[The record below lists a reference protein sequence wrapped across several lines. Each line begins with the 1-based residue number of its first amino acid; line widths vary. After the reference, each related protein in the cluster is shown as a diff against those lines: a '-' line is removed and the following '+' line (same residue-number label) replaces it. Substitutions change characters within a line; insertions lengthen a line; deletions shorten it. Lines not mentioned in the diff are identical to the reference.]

1 MLFLKI
7 ILNLSK
13 MNQILVPVL
22 VSIFSLSFSSCSL
35 NSKASSSDLDKPKLV
50 VSIVVDQM
58 RFDNLDKYNGSYSD
72 NGFKRLIREG
82 FNLKNNHFNYVPTV
96 TGPGHASISTGSTPK
111 THGIAGNNWFDKK
124 TRKDVYCTTDL
135 DYENLGGNAYS
146 AKMSPNNLL
155 VETLGD
161 LNRIEND
168 MNSKTISIAIKDRG
182 SILMGGKKANAAY
195 WFYGKDKGEWV
206 SSKYYMQELPDWVNS
221 FNNSGFIST
230 YIREWNTLY
239 DINSYNESRSDDN
252 KFEKSFKGD
261 PSVTFPYDLNKL
273 KDLNDGYDMLKETP
287 FGNSLTTD
295 FAIEAI
301 SNEKLG
307 KDQYTDVLT
316 ISYSSTDYI
325 GHNFGV
331 DAKETQD
338 AYLRLDLEIE
348 RLLNFLDSHV
358 GKNEY
363 TLFLTADHGAA
374 KIPAY
379 LNSIGVK
386 SQNIEEGTVKNIL
399 NDVLFKSFGSNQLIS
414 KIMNSQIYLN
424 DYTINSLNL
433 NLDIIEKTIINTLSQ
448 LDFIDKAYTS
458 NEIINGNF
466 DSGYELLIQN
476 GYNIPRSGDII
487 FKLKENVISYG
498 NKGTTHGSG
507 YSYDTHVPLIFF
519 GKKIVQG
526 ESNVKTK
533 ITDIAPTIAKLLG
546 LKKLSDST
554 GEVLDFVIKD

>member
-1 MLFLKI
+1 MNKI
-7 ILNLSK
+7 LIS
-13 MNQILVPVL
+13 LVF
-22 VSIFSLSFSSCSL
+22 SIFSSCNL
-35 NSKASSSDLDKPKLV
+35 TPKASGLDLDKPKLV

-58 RFDNLDKYNGSYSD
+58 RFDNLDKYKESYSN
-72 NGFKRLIREG
+72 NGFNRLIREG

-96 TGPGHASISTGSTPK
+96 TGPGHSSISTGSTPK
-111 THGIAGNNWFDKK
+111 THGIVGNNWFNKK
-124 TRKDVYCTTDL
+124 TQKDVYCTTDL
-135 DYENLGGNAYS
+135 NYENLGGNAYS

-155 VETLGD
+155 VNTLGD

-182 SILMGGKKANAAY
+182 SILMGGRKANAAY

-206 SSKYYMQELPDWVNS
+206 SSKYYMEELPEWVDN
-221 FNNSGFIST
+221 FNNSDIVST

-239 DINSYNESRSDDN
+239 DINSYKESRSDDN
-252 KFEKSFKGD
+252 NFEKSFKGD

-273 KDLNDGYDMLKETP
+273 KHLNDGYDMLKETP
-287 FGNSLTTD
+287 FGNNLTTD
-295 FAIEAI
+295 FAIKAI

-307 KDQYTDVLT
+307 KDQFTDVLT

-348 RLLNFLDSHV
+348 RLLYFLDSYV
-358 GKNEY
+358 GENEY
-363 TLFLTADHGAA
+363 TLFLTADHGAS

-379 LNSIGVK
+379 LNSIGIK
-386 SQNIEEGTVKNIL
+386 SQNIEQGTVKNIL
-399 NDVLFKSFGSNQLIS
+399 KDVLFKSYGSNQLIS
-414 KIMNSQIYLN
+414 KVMNSQVYLN
-424 DYTINSLNL
+424 NEIINSLNISF
-433 NLDIIEKTIINTLSQ
+433 NSIEKTIINTLNQ
-448 LDFIDKAYTS
+448 LEYIDKVYTS
-458 NEIINGNF
+458 EDIINGNF
-466 DSGYELLIQN
+466 DSGYDLLIQN
-476 GYNIPRSGDII
+476 GYNVLRSGDII

-507 YSYDTHVPLIFF
+507 YTYDTHVPLIFF

-546 LKKLSDST
+546 LKQMSDST
-554 GEVLDFVIKD
+554 GEVLSFVIKD

>member
-307 KDQYTDVLT
+307 KDQYADVLT

-424 DYTINSLNL
+424 DNTINSLNL

-448 LDFIDKAYTS
+448 LDFIDKVYTS

>member
-1 MLFLKI
+1 MKNIFLIKI
-7 ILNLSK
+7 ILITLLGLTFVN
-13 MNQILVPVL
+13 
-22 VSIFSLSFSSCSL
+22 C
-35 NSKASSSDLDKPKLV
+35 NSKNAGLQSDLDNPKLV
-50 VSIVVDQM
+50 ISIVVDQM
-58 RFDNLDKYNGSYSD
+58 RFDNLDKYEANYSN
-72 NGFKRLIREG
+72 NGFNRLIREG

-111 THGIAGNNWFDKK
+111 THGIAGNNWFDKN
-124 TRKDVYCTTDL
+124 TQKDVYCTTDL

-155 VETLGD
+155 VNTLAD

-182 SILMGGKKANAAY
+182 SILMGGKNANAAY

-206 SSKYYMQELPDWVNS
+206 SSKYYMNKLPEWVTS
-221 FNNSGFIST
+221 FNNSESISKYLT
-230 YIREWNTLY
+230 DWNTLY
-239 DINSYNESRSDDN
+239 DIDTYKESRSDDN
-252 KFEKSFKGD
+252 NFEKSFKGD

-307 KDQYTDVLT
+307 KDQFTDVLT

-348 RLLNFLDSHV
+348 RLLNFLDSYV
-358 GKNEY
+358 GENEY

-379 LNSIGVK
+379 LNSLGIK

-399 NDVLFKSFGSNQLIS
+399 KNVLFKSYGSNQLIS

-424 DYTINSLNL
+424 NKTINSLNL
-433 NLDIIEKTIINTLSQ
+433 NLNSIEKTIINTLTQ
-448 LDFIDKAYTS
+448 LDFIDKVYTS
-458 NEIINGNF
+458 KEIINGNF

-476 GYNIPRSGDII
+476 GYNILRSGDVI

-546 LKKLSDST
+546 LKKMSNST
-554 GEVLDFVIKD
+554 GDVLTFVIKD

>member
-22 VSIFSLSFSSCSL
+22 FSIFSLSFSSCSL

-348 RLLNFLDSHV
+348 RLLNFLDIHV

-424 DYTINSLNL
+424 DNTINSLNL

-448 LDFIDKAYTS
+448 LDFIDKVYTS

-546 LKKLSDST
+546 LKKMSDST

>member
-348 RLLNFLDSHV
+348 RLLNFLDIHV

-448 LDFIDKAYTS
+448 LDFIDKVYTS

-546 LKKLSDST
+546 LKKMSDST

>member
-1 MLFLKI
+1 
-7 ILNLSK
+7 
-13 MNQILVPVL
+13 MNQISAPLLVL
-22 VSIFSLSFSSCSL
+22 IFSLSFISCGL
-35 NSKASSSDLDKPKLV
+35 NSKASNSDLDKPKLV

-58 RFDNLDKYNGSYSD
+58 RFDNLEKYNEGYSN
-72 NGFKRLIREG
+72 NGFNRLIREG
-82 FNLKNNHFNYVPTV
+82 FNLKNNHINYVPTV
-96 TGPGHASISTGSTPK
+96 TGPGHSSISTGSTPK
-111 THGIAGNNWFDKK
+111 THGIVGNNWFDKK
-124 TRKDVYCTTDL
+124 TQKDVYCTKDL
-135 DYENLGGNAYS
+135 NYENLGGNAYS

-155 VETLGD
+155 VNTLGD

-182 SILMGGKKANAAY
+182 SILMGGRKANAAY

-206 SSKYYMQELPDWVNS
+206 SSKYYMEELPEWVDN
-221 FNNSGFIST
+221 FNNSGIVST

-239 DINSYNESRSDDN
+239 NINSYKESRSDDN
-252 KFEKSFKGD
+252 NFEKSFKGD
-261 PSVTFPYDLNKL
+261 PSVTFPYDINKL
-273 KDLNDGYDMLKETP
+273 KHLNDGYDMLKETP
-287 FGNSLTTD
+287 FGNNLTTD

-307 KDQYTDVLT
+307 KDQFTDVLT

-348 RLLNFLDSHV
+348 RLLYFLDSYV
-358 GKNEY
+358 GENEY
-363 TLFLTADHGAA
+363 TLFLTADHGAS

-379 LNSIGVK
+379 LNSIGIK

-399 NDVLFKSFGSNQLIS
+399 KDVLFKSYGSNQLIS
-414 KIMNSQIYLN
+414 KVMNSQIYLN
-424 DYTINSLNL
+424 NEIINSLNL
-433 NLDIIEKTIINTLSQ
+433 SFNSIEKTIINTLNQ
-448 LDFIDKAYTS
+448 LKYIDKSYTS
-458 NEIINGNF
+458 EDIINGNF
-466 DSGYELLIQN
+466 DSGYDLLIQN
-476 GYNIPRSGDII
+476 GYNVLRSGDII

-507 YSYDTHVPLIFF
+507 YTYDTHVPLIFF

-546 LKKLSDST
+546 LKQMSDST
-554 GEVLDFVIKD
+554 GEVLGFVIKD

>member
-1 MLFLKI
+1 MNKI
-7 ILNLSK
+7 LIS
-13 MNQILVPVL
+13 LVF
-22 VSIFSLSFSSCSL
+22 SIFSSCNL
-35 NSKASSSDLDKPKLV
+35 TPKASGLDLDKPKLV

-58 RFDNLDKYNGSYSD
+58 RFDNLDKYKESYSN
-72 NGFKRLIREG
+72 NGFNRLIREG

-96 TGPGHASISTGSTPK
+96 TGPGHSSISTGSTPK
-111 THGIAGNNWFDKK
+111 THGIVGNNWFNKK
-124 TRKDVYCTTDL
+124 TQKDVYCTTDL
-135 DYENLGGNAYS
+135 NYENLGGNAYS

-155 VETLGD
+155 VNTLGD

-182 SILMGGKKANAAY
+182 SILMGGRKANAAY

-206 SSKYYMQELPDWVNS
+206 SSKYYMEELPEWVDN
-221 FNNSGFIST
+221 FNNSGIVST

-239 DINSYNESRSDDN
+239 NINSYKESRSDDN
-252 KFEKSFKGD
+252 NFEKSFKGN

-273 KDLNDGYDMLKETP
+273 KHLNDGYDMLKETP
-287 FGNSLTTD
+287 FGNNLTTD

-307 KDQYTDVLT
+307 KDQFTDVLT

-331 DAKETQD
+331 DAKETHD

-348 RLLNFLDSHV
+348 RLLYFLDSYV
-358 GKNEY
+358 GENEY

-379 LNSIGVK
+379 LNSIGIK

-399 NDVLFKSFGSNQLIS
+399 KDVLFKSYGSNQLIS
-414 KIMNSQIYLN
+414 KVMNSQIYLN
-424 DYTINSLNL
+424 NEIINSLNISF
-433 NLDIIEKTIINTLSQ
+433 NSIEKTIINTLNQ
-448 LDFIDKAYTS
+448 LEYIDEVYTS
-458 NEIINGNF
+458 EDIINGNF
-466 DSGYELLIQN
+466 DGGYDLLIQN
-476 GYNIPRSGDII
+476 GYNVLRSGDII
-487 FKLKENVISYG
+487 FKLKENVINYG

-507 YSYDTHVPLIFF
+507 YTYDTHVPLIFF

-546 LKKLSDST
+546 LKQMSDST
-554 GEVLDFVIKD
+554 GEVLGFVIKD

>member
-307 KDQYTDVLT
+307 KDQFTDFLT

-448 LDFIDKAYTS
+448 LDFIDKVYTS

>member
-221 FNNSGFIST
+221 FNNSGFVST

-307 KDQYTDVLT
+307 KDQYADVLT

-424 DYTINSLNL
+424 DNTINSLNL

-448 LDFIDKAYTS
+448 LDFIDKVYTS

>member
-1 MLFLKI
+1 
-7 ILNLSK
+7 
-13 MNQILVPVL
+13 MNKVLISLVF
-22 VSIFSLSFSSCSL
+22 SIFSSCNL
-35 NSKASSSDLDKPKLV
+35 TPKASGSDLDKPKLV

-58 RFDNLDKYNGSYSD
+58 RFDNLDKYKQSYSN
-72 NGFKRLIREG
+72 NGFNRLIREG

-96 TGPGHASISTGSTPK
+96 TGPGHSSISTGSTPK
-111 THGIAGNNWFDKK
+111 THGIVGNNWFNKK
-124 TRKDVYCTTDL
+124 TQKKVYCTTDL
-135 DYENLGGNAYS
+135 NYENLGGNAYS

-155 VETLGD
+155 VNTLGD

-182 SILMGGKKANAAY
+182 SILMGGRKANAAY

-206 SSKYYMQELPDWVNS
+206 SSKYYMEELPEWVDN
-221 FNNSGFIST
+221 FNNSDIVST
-230 YIREWNTLY
+230 YIGEWNTLY
-239 DINSYNESRSDDN
+239 DIKSYKESRSDDN
-252 KFEKSFKGD
+252 NFEKSFKGD

-273 KDLNDGYDMLKETP
+273 KHLNDGYDMLKETP
-287 FGNSLTTD
+287 FGNNLTTD

-307 KDQYTDVLT
+307 KDQFTDVLT

-348 RLLNFLDSHV
+348 RLLNFLDSYV
-358 GKNEY
+358 GENEY
-363 TLFLTADHGAA
+363 TLFLTADHGAS

-379 LNSIGVK
+379 LNSIGIK
-386 SQNIEEGTVKNIL
+386 SQNIEEGTVENIL
-399 NDVLFKSFGSNQLIS
+399 KDVLFKSYGSNQLIS
-414 KIMNSQIYLN
+414 KVMNSQIYLN
-424 DYTINSLNL
+424 NEIVNSLNL
-433 NLDIIEKTIINTLSQ
+433 SFNSIEKTIINTLNQ
-448 LDFIDKAYTS
+448 LEYIDKVYTS
-458 NEIINGNF
+458 EDIINGNF
-466 DSGYELLIQN
+466 DSGYDLLIQN
-476 GYNIPRSGDII
+476 GYNVLRSGDII

-507 YSYDTHVPLIFF
+507 YAYDTHVPLIFF

-526 ESNVKTK
+526 ESIVKTK

-546 LKKLSDST
+546 LKQMNDST
-554 GEVLDFVIKD
+554 GEVLGFVIKD

>member
-1 MLFLKI
+1 
-7 ILNLSK
+7 
-13 MNQILVPVL
+13 MNQISAPLLVL
-22 VSIFSLSFSSCSL
+22 IFSLSFISCGL
-35 NSKASSSDLDKPKLV
+35 NSKASNSDLDKPKLV

-58 RFDNLDKYNGSYSD
+58 RFDNLEKYKEGYSN
-72 NGFKRLIREG
+72 NGFNRLIREG

-96 TGPGHASISTGSTPK
+96 TGPGHSSISTGSTPK
-111 THGIAGNNWFDKK
+111 THGIVGNNWFDKK
-124 TRKDVYCTTDL
+124 TQKDVYCTKDL
-135 DYENLGGNAYS
+135 NYENLGGNAYS

-155 VETLGD
+155 VNTLGD

-182 SILMGGKKANAAY
+182 SILMGGRKANAAY

-206 SSKYYMQELPDWVNS
+206 SSKYYMEELPEWVDN

-261 PSVTFPYDLNKL
+261 PSVTFPYDINKL
-273 KDLNDGYDMLKETP
+273 KHLNDGYDMLKETP
-287 FGNSLTTD
+287 FGNNLTTD

-307 KDQYTDVLT
+307 KDQFTDVLT

-348 RLLNFLDSHV
+348 RLLYFLDSYV
-358 GKNEY
+358 GENEY
-363 TLFLTADHGAA
+363 TLFLTADHGAS

-379 LNSIGVK
+379 LNSIGIK

-399 NDVLFKSFGSNQLIS
+399 KDVLFKSFGSNQLIS
-414 KIMNSQIYLN
+414 KVMNSQIYLN

-448 LDFIDKAYTS
+448 LDFIDKVSY
-458 NEIINGNF
+458 
-466 DSGYELLIQN
+466 
-476 GYNIPRSGDII
+476 
-487 FKLKENVISYG
+487 LK
-498 NKGTTHGSG
+498 
-507 YSYDTHVPLIFF
+507 
-519 GKKIVQG
+519 
-526 ESNVKTK
+526 
-533 ITDIAPTIAKLLG
+533 
-546 LKKLSDST
+546 
-554 GEVLDFVIKD
+554 

>member
-22 VSIFSLSFSSCSL
+22 VSIFSLNFSSCSL

-424 DYTINSLNL
+424 DNTINSLNL

-448 LDFIDKAYTS
+448 LDFIDKVYTS
-458 NEIINGNF
+458 NEIINPKW
-466 DSGYELLIQN
+466 I
-476 GYNIPRSGDII
+476 
-487 FKLKENVISYG
+487 
-498 NKGTTHGSG
+498 
-507 YSYDTHVPLIFF
+507 
-519 GKKIVQG
+519 
-526 ESNVKTK
+526 
-533 ITDIAPTIAKLLG
+533 
-546 LKKLSDST
+546 
-554 GEVLDFVIKD
+554 

>member
-1 MLFLKI
+1 MNKI
-7 ILNLSK
+7 LIS
-13 MNQILVPVL
+13 LVF
-22 VSIFSLSFSSCSL
+22 SIFSSCNL
-35 NSKASSSDLDKPKLV
+35 TPKASGLDLDKPKLV

-58 RFDNLDKYNGSYSD
+58 RFDNLDKYKESYSN
-72 NGFKRLIREG
+72 NGFNRLIREG

-96 TGPGHASISTGSTPK
+96 TGPGHSSISTGSTPK
-111 THGIAGNNWFDKK
+111 THGIVGNNWFDNK
-124 TRKDVYCTTDL
+124 TQKDVYCTTDL
-135 DYENLGGNAYS
+135 NYENLGGNAYS

-155 VETLGD
+155 VNTLGD

-182 SILMGGKKANAAY
+182 SILMGGRKANAAY

-206 SSKYYMQELPDWVNS
+206 SSKYYMEELPEWVDN
-221 FNNSGFIST
+221 FNNSDIVST

-239 DINSYNESRSDDN
+239 DINSYKESRSDDN
-252 KFEKSFKGD
+252 NFEKSFKGD

-273 KDLNDGYDMLKETP
+273 KHLNDGYDMLKETP
-287 FGNSLTTD
+287 FGNNLTTD

-307 KDQYTDVLT
+307 KDQFTDVLT

-348 RLLNFLDSHV
+348 RLLYFLDSYV
-358 GKNEY
+358 GENEY
-363 TLFLTADHGAA
+363 TLFLTADHGAS

-379 LNSIGVK
+379 LNSIGIK

-399 NDVLFKSFGSNQLIS
+399 KDVLFKSYGSNQLIS
-414 KIMNSQIYLN
+414 KVMNSQIYLN
-424 DYTINSLNL
+424 DEIINSLNL
-433 NLDIIEKTIINTLSQ
+433 SFNSIEKTIINTLNQ
-448 LDFIDKAYTS
+448 LEYIDKVYTS
-458 NEIINGNF
+458 EDIINGNF
-466 DSGYELLIQN
+466 DSGYDLLIQN
-476 GYNIPRSGDII
+476 GYNVLRSGDII

-507 YSYDTHVPLIFF
+507 YTYDTHVPLIFF

-546 LKKLSDST
+546 LKQMSDST
-554 GEVLDFVIKD
+554 GEVLGFVIKD

>member
-1 MLFLKI
+1 
-7 ILNLSK
+7 
-13 MNQILVPVL
+13 MNKVLISLVF
-22 VSIFSLSFSSCSL
+22 SIFSSCNL
-35 NSKASSSDLDKPKLV
+35 TPKASGSDLDKPKLV

-58 RFDNLDKYNGSYSD
+58 RFDNLDKYKESYSN
-72 NGFKRLIREG
+72 NGFNRLIREG

-96 TGPGHASISTGSTPK
+96 TGPGHSSISTGSTPK
-111 THGIAGNNWFDKK
+111 THGIVGNNWFDKK
-124 TRKDVYCTTDL
+124 TQKDVYCTTDL
-135 DYENLGGNAYS
+135 NYENLGGNAYS

-155 VETLGD
+155 VNTLGD

-182 SILMGGKKANAAY
+182 SILMGGRKANAAY

-206 SSKYYMQELPDWVNS
+206 SSKYYMEELPEWVDN
-221 FNNSGFIST
+221 FNNSDIVST
-230 YIREWNTLY
+230 YIGEWNTLY
-239 DINSYNESRSDDN
+239 DINSYKESRSDDN
-252 KFEKSFKGD
+252 NFEKSFKGD

-273 KDLNDGYDMLKETP
+273 KHLNDGYDMLKETP
-287 FGNSLTTD
+287 FGNNLTTD
-295 FAIEAI
+295 FAIKAI

-307 KDQYTDVLT
+307 KDQFTDVLT

-348 RLLNFLDSHV
+348 RLLYFLDSYV
-358 GKNEY
+358 GENEY
-363 TLFLTADHGAA
+363 TLFLTADHGAS

-379 LNSIGVK
+379 LNSIGIK

-399 NDVLFKSFGSNQLIS
+399 KDVLFKSYGSNQLIS
-414 KIMNSQIYLN
+414 KVMNSQIYLN
-424 DYTINSLNL
+424 DEIINSLNL
-433 NLDIIEKTIINTLSQ
+433 SFNSIEKTIINTLNQ
-448 LDFIDKAYTS
+448 LEYIDKVYTS
-458 NEIINGNF
+458 EDIINGNF
-466 DSGYELLIQN
+466 ESGYDLLIQN
-476 GYNIPRSGDII
+476 GYNVLRSGDII

-507 YSYDTHVPLIFF
+507 YIYDTHVPLIFF

-546 LKKLSDST
+546 LKQMSDST
-554 GEVLDFVIKD
+554 GEVLGFVIKD

>member
-1 MLFLKI
+1 
-7 ILNLSK
+7 
-13 MNQILVPVL
+13 MNKVLISLVF
-22 VSIFSLSFSSCSL
+22 SIFSSCNL
-35 NSKASSSDLDKPKLV
+35 TPKAFGSDLDKPKLI

-58 RFDNLDKYNGSYSD
+58 RFDNLDKYKESYSN
-72 NGFKRLIREG
+72 NGFNRLIREG

-96 TGPGHASISTGSTPK
+96 TGPGHSSISTGSTPK
-111 THGIAGNNWFDKK
+111 THGIVGNNWFDKK
-124 TRKDVYCTTDL
+124 TQKDVYCTTDL
-135 DYENLGGNAYS
+135 NYENLGGNAYS

-155 VETLGD
+155 VNTLGD

-182 SILMGGKKANAAY
+182 SILMGGRKANAAY

-206 SSKYYMQELPDWVNS
+206 SSKYYMEELPEWVDN
-221 FNNSGFIST
+221 FNNSDIVST
-230 YIREWNTLY
+230 YIGEWNTLY
-239 DINSYNESRSDDN
+239 DINSYKESRSDDN
-252 KFEKSFKGD
+252 NFEKSFKGD

-273 KDLNDGYDMLKETP
+273 KHLNDGYDMLKETP
-287 FGNSLTTD
+287 FGNNLTTD

-307 KDQYTDVLT
+307 KDQFTDVLT

-348 RLLNFLDSHV
+348 RLLYFLDSYV
-358 GKNEY
+358 GENEY
-363 TLFLTADHGAA
+363 TLFLTADHGAS

-379 LNSIGVK
+379 LNSIGIK

-399 NDVLFKSFGSNQLIS
+399 KDVLFKFYGSNQLIS
-414 KIMNSQIYLN
+414 KVMNSQIYLN
-424 DYTINSLNL
+424 NEIINSLNL
-433 NLDIIEKTIINTLSQ
+433 SFNSIEKTIINTLNQ
-448 LDFIDKAYTS
+448 LEYIDKVYTS
-458 NEIINGNF
+458 EDIINGNF
-466 DSGYELLIQN
+466 DSGYDLLIQN
-476 GYNIPRSGDII
+476 GYNVLRSGDII

-507 YSYDTHVPLIFF
+507 YTYDTHVPLIFF

-546 LKKLSDST
+546 LKQMSDST
-554 GEVLDFVIKD
+554 GEVLGFVIKD

>member
-307 KDQYTDVLT
+307 NDQYTDVLT

-448 LDFIDKAYTS
+448 LDFIDKVYNS

>member
-161 LNRIEND
+161 LNRIENN

-448 LDFIDKAYTS
+448 LDFIDKVYTS

>member
-1 MLFLKI
+1 MKNIFLIKT
-7 ILNLSK
+7 ILIALLGLTFVN
-13 MNQILVPVL
+13 
-22 VSIFSLSFSSCSL
+22 C
-35 NSKASSSDLDKPKLV
+35 NSKNAGLQSDLDKPKLV
-50 VSIVVDQM
+50 VAVVVDQM
-58 RFDNLDKYNGSYSD
+58 RFDNLDKYKGSYSN
-72 NGFKRLIREG
+72 NGFNRLIREG
-82 FNLKNNHFNYVPTV
+82 FNLKNNHYNYVPTV
-96 TGPGHASISTGSTPK
+96 TGPGHASIATGSTPK

-124 TRKDVYCTTDL
+124 TQKDVYCTTDL

-155 VETLGD
+155 VNTFED
-161 LNRIEND
+161 LNRLENN
-168 MNSKTISIAIKDRG
+168 MKSKTISIALKDRG

-206 SSKYYMQELPDWVNS
+206 SSKYYMEELPKWVNN
-221 FNNSGFIST
+221 FNNSGFVST

-239 DINSYNESRSDDN
+239 DINSYKESRSDDN
-252 KFEKSFKGD
+252 NFEKSFKGD
-261 PSVTFPYDLNKL
+261 PSVTFPYDLDKL

-307 KDQYTDVLT
+307 KDQFTDFLT

-348 RLLNFLDSHV
+348 RLLYFLDSYV

-379 LNSIGVK
+379 LNSIGIK
-386 SQNIEEGTVKNIL
+386 SKNIEEGTVKNIL
-399 NDVLFKSFGSNQLIS
+399 KEVLFKSYGSNQLIS

-424 DYTINSLNL
+424 NKTINSLNL
-433 NLDIIEKTIINTLSQ
+433 NHNSVEKTIINTLIRIR
-448 LDFIDKAYTS
+448 FY
-458 NEIINGNF
+458 
-466 DSGYELLIQN
+466 
-476 GYNIPRSGDII
+476 
-487 FKLKENVISYG
+487 
-498 NKGTTHGSG
+498 
-507 YSYDTHVPLIFF
+507 
-519 GKKIVQG
+519 
-526 ESNVKTK
+526 
-533 ITDIAPTIAKLLG
+533 
-546 LKKLSDST
+546 
-554 GEVLDFVIKD
+554 

>member
-301 SNEKLG
+301 FNEKLG

-448 LDFIDKAYTS
+448 LDFIDKVYTS

-507 YSYDTHVPLIFF
+507 YTYDTHVPLIFF

-546 LKKLSDST
+546 LKQMSDST
-554 GEVLDFVIKD
+554 GEVLGFVIKD

>member
-1 MLFLKI
+1 
-7 ILNLSK
+7 
-13 MNQILVPVL
+13 MNKVLISLVF
-22 VSIFSLSFSSCSL
+22 SIFSSCNL
-35 NSKASSSDLDKPKLV
+35 TPKASGSDLDKPKLV

-58 RFDNLDKYNGSYSD
+58 RFDNLDKYKESYSN
-72 NGFKRLIREG
+72 NGFNRLIREG

-96 TGPGHASISTGSTPK
+96 TGPGHSSISTGSTPK
-111 THGIAGNNWFDKK
+111 THGIVGNNWFNKK
-124 TRKDVYCTTDL
+124 TQKDVYCTTDL
-135 DYENLGGNAYS
+135 NYENLGGNAYS

-155 VETLGD
+155 VNTLGD

-182 SILMGGKKANAAY
+182 SILMGGRKANAAY

-206 SSKYYMQELPDWVNS
+206 SSKYYMEELPEWVDN
-221 FNNSGFIST
+221 FNNSDIVST
-230 YIREWNTLY
+230 YIGEWNTLY
-239 DINSYNESRSDDN
+239 DINSYKESRSDDN
-252 KFEKSFKGD
+252 NFEKSFKGH

-273 KDLNDGYDMLKETP
+273 KHLNDGYDMLKETP
-287 FGNSLTTD
+287 FGNNLTTD

-307 KDQYTDVLT
+307 KDQFTDVLT

-348 RLLNFLDSHV
+348 RLLYFLDSYV
-358 GKNEY
+358 GENEY
-363 TLFLTADHGAA
+363 TLFLTADHGAS

-399 NDVLFKSFGSNQLIS
+399 KDVLFKSYGSNQLIS
-414 KIMNSQIYLN
+414 KVMNSQIYLN
-424 DYTINSLNL
+424 DEIINSLNL
-433 NLDIIEKTIINTLSQ
+433 SFNSIEKTIINTLNQ
-448 LDFIDKAYTS
+448 LEYIDKVYTS
-458 NEIINGNF
+458 EDIINGNF

-476 GYNIPRSGDII
+476 GYNVLRSGDII

-507 YSYDTHVPLIFF
+507 YTYDTHVPLIFF

-546 LKKLSDST
+546 LKKMSDST
-554 GEVLDFVIKD
+554 GEVLGFVIKD

>member
-1 MLFLKI
+1 
-7 ILNLSK
+7 
-13 MNQILVPVL
+13 MNKVLISLVF
-22 VSIFSLSFSSCSL
+22 SIFSSCNL
-35 NSKASSSDLDKPKLV
+35 TPKASGSDLDKPKLV

-58 RFDNLDKYNGSYSD
+58 RFDNLDKYKESYSN
-72 NGFKRLIREG
+72 NGFNRLIREG

-96 TGPGHASISTGSTPK
+96 TGPGHSSISTGSTPK
-111 THGIAGNNWFDKK
+111 THGIVGNNWFNKK
-124 TRKDVYCTTDL
+124 TQKDVYCTTDL
-135 DYENLGGNAYS
+135 NYENLGGNAYS

-155 VETLGD
+155 VNTLGD

-182 SILMGGKKANAAY
+182 SILMGGRKANAAY

-206 SSKYYMQELPDWVNS
+206 SSKYYMEELPEWVDN
-221 FNNSGFIST
+221 FNNSDIVST

-239 DINSYNESRSDDN
+239 DINSYKESRSDDN
-252 KFEKSFKGD
+252 NFEKSFKGH

-273 KDLNDGYDMLKETP
+273 KHLNDGYDMLKETP
-287 FGNSLTTD
+287 FGNNLTTD
-295 FAIEAI
+295 FAIKAI

-307 KDQYTDVLT
+307 KDQFTDVLT

-348 RLLNFLDSHV
+348 RLLYFLDSYV
-358 GKNEY
+358 GENEY

-379 LNSIGVK
+379 LNSIGIK

-399 NDVLFKSFGSNQLIS
+399 KDVLFKSYGSNQLIS
-414 KIMNSQIYLN
+414 KVMNSQIYLN
-424 DYTINSLNL
+424 DEIINSLNL
-433 NLDIIEKTIINTLSQ
+433 SFNSIEKTIINTLNQ
-448 LDFIDKAYTS
+448 LEYIDKVYTS
-458 NEIINGNF
+458 EDIINGNF
-466 DSGYELLIQN
+466 DSGYDLLIQN
-476 GYNIPRSGDII
+476 GYNVLRSGDII

-507 YSYDTHVPLIFF
+507 YTYDTHVPLIFF

-546 LKKLSDST
+546 LKQMSDST
-554 GEVLDFVIKD
+554 GEVLGFVIKD

>member
-307 KDQYTDVLT
+307 NDQYTDVLN

-348 RLLNFLDSHV
+348 RLLNFLDIHV

-424 DYTINSLNL
+424 DNTINSLNL

-448 LDFIDKAYTS
+448 LDFIDKVYTS

>member
-1 MLFLKI
+1 
-7 ILNLSK
+7 
-13 MNQILVPVL
+13 MNKVLISLVF
-22 VSIFSLSFSSCSL
+22 SIFSSCNL
-35 NSKASSSDLDKPKLV
+35 TPKASGLDLDKPKLV

-58 RFDNLDKYNGSYSD
+58 RFDNLDKYKESYSN
-72 NGFKRLIREG
+72 NGFNRLIREG

-96 TGPGHASISTGSTPK
+96 TGPGHSSISTGSTPK
-111 THGIAGNNWFDKK
+111 THGIVGNNWFDNK
-124 TRKDVYCTTDL
+124 TQKDVYCTTDL
-135 DYENLGGNAYS
+135 NYENLGGNAYS

-155 VETLGD
+155 VNTLGD

-182 SILMGGKKANAAY
+182 SILMGGRKANAAY

-206 SSKYYMQELPDWVNS
+206 SSKYYMEELPEWVDN
-221 FNNSGFIST
+221 FNNSDIVST
-230 YIREWNTLY
+230 YIGEWNTLY
-239 DINSYNESRSDDN
+239 DINSYKESRSDDN
-252 KFEKSFKGD
+252 NFEKSFKGD

-273 KDLNDGYDMLKETP
+273 KHLNDGYDMLKETP
-287 FGNSLTTD
+287 FGNNLTTD

-307 KDQYTDVLT
+307 KDQFTDVLT

-348 RLLNFLDSHV
+348 RLLYFLDSYV
-358 GKNEY
+358 GENEY
-363 TLFLTADHGAA
+363 TLFLTADHGAS

-379 LNSIGVK
+379 LNSIGIK
-386 SQNIEEGTVKNIL
+386 SQNIEEGTVENIL
-399 NDVLFKSFGSNQLIS
+399 KDVLFKSYGSNQLIS
-414 KIMNSQIYLN
+414 KVMNSQIYLN
-424 DYTINSLNL
+424 NEIINSLNL
-433 NLDIIEKTIINTLSQ
+433 SFNSIEKTIINTLNQ
-448 LDFIDKAYTS
+448 LEYIDKVYTS
-458 NEIINGNF
+458 EDIINGNF
-466 DSGYELLIQN
+466 DSGYDLLIQN
-476 GYNIPRSGDII
+476 GYNVLRSGDII

-507 YSYDTHVPLIFF
+507 YTYDTHVPLIFF

-546 LKKLSDST
+546 LKQMSDST
-554 GEVLDFVIKD
+554 GEVLGFVIKD

>member
-1 MLFLKI
+1 MKNIFLIKI
-7 ILNLSK
+7 ILITLLGLTFVN
-13 MNQILVPVL
+13 
-22 VSIFSLSFSSCSL
+22 C
-35 NSKASSSDLDKPKLV
+35 NSKNAGLQSDLDNPKLV
-50 VSIVVDQM
+50 ISIVVDQM
-58 RFDNLDKYNGSYSD
+58 RFDNLDKYEANYSN
-72 NGFKRLIREG
+72 NGFNRLIREG

-124 TRKDVYCTTDL
+124 TQKDVYCTTDL

-155 VETLGD
+155 VNTLAD

-182 SILMGGKKANAAY
+182 SILMGGKNANAAY

-206 SSKYYMQELPDWVNS
+206 SSKYYMNKLPEWVTS
-221 FNNSGFIST
+221 FNNSESISKYLT
-230 YIREWNTLY
+230 DWNTLY
-239 DINSYNESRSDDN
+239 DIDTYKESRSDDN
-252 KFEKSFKGD
+252 NFEKSFKGD

-307 KDQYTDVLT
+307 KDQFTDVLT

-348 RLLNFLDSHV
+348 RLLNFLDSYV
-358 GKNEY
+358 GENEY

-379 LNSIGVK
+379 LNSLGIK

-399 NDVLFKSFGSNQLIS
+399 KDVLFKPYGSNQLIS

-424 DYTINSLNL
+424 NKTINSLNL
-433 NLDIIEKTIINTLSQ
+433 NLNSIEKTIINTLTQ
-448 LDFIDKAYTS
+448 LDFIDKVYTS
-458 NEIINGNF
+458 KEIINGNF

-476 GYNIPRSGDII
+476 GYNILRSGDVI

-546 LKKLSDST
+546 LKKMSNST
-554 GEVLDFVIKD
+554 GDVLTFVIKD

>member
-22 VSIFSLSFSSCSL
+22 VSIFSLNFSSCSL

-348 RLLNFLDSHV
+348 RLLNFLDIHV

-424 DYTINSLNL
+424 DNTINSLNL
-433 NLDIIEKTIINTLSQ
+433 NLDIIEKIIINTLSQ
-448 LDFIDKAYTS
+448 LDFIDKVYTS

-466 DSGYELLIQN
+466 ESGYELLIQN

>member
-1 MLFLKI
+1 
-7 ILNLSK
+7 
-13 MNQILVPVL
+13 MNKLLISLVF
-22 VSIFSLSFSSCSL
+22 SIFSSCNL
-35 NSKASSSDLDKPKLV
+35 TPKASGSDLDKPKLV

-58 RFDNLDKYNGSYSD
+58 RFDNLDKYKESYSN
-72 NGFKRLIREG
+72 NGFNRLIREG

-96 TGPGHASISTGSTPK
+96 TGPGHSSISTGSTPK
-111 THGIAGNNWFDKK
+111 THGIVGNNWFNKK
-124 TRKDVYCTTDL
+124 TQKDVYCTTDL
-135 DYENLGGNAYS
+135 NYENLGGNAYS

-155 VETLGD
+155 VNTLGD

-182 SILMGGKKANAAY
+182 SILMGGRKANAAY

-206 SSKYYMQELPDWVNS
+206 SSKYYMEELPEWVDN
-221 FNNSGFIST
+221 FNNSDIVST
-230 YIREWNTLY
+230 YIGEWNTLY
-239 DINSYNESRSDDN
+239 DINSYKESRSDDN
-252 KFEKSFKGD
+252 NFEKSFKGD
-261 PSVTFPYDLNKL
+261 PSVSFPYDLNKL
-273 KDLNDGYDMLKETP
+273 KHLNDGYDMLKETP
-287 FGNSLTTD
+287 FGNNLTTD

-307 KDQYTDVLT
+307 KDQFTDVLT

-348 RLLNFLDSHV
+348 RLLYFLDSYV
-358 GKNEY
+358 GENEY
-363 TLFLTADHGAA
+363 TLFLTADHGAS

-379 LNSIGVK
+379 LNSIGIK

-399 NDVLFKSFGSNQLIS
+399 KDVLFKSYGSNQLIS
-414 KIMNSQIYLN
+414 KVMNSQIYLN
-424 DYTINSLNL
+424 NEIINSLNL
-433 NLDIIEKTIINTLSQ
+433 SFNSIEKTIINTLNQ
-448 LDFIDKAYTS
+448 LEYIDKVFTS
-458 NEIINGNF
+458 EDIINGNF
-466 DSGYELLIQN
+466 YSGYDLLIQN
-476 GYNIPRSGDII
+476 GYNVLRSGDII

-507 YSYDTHVPLIFF
+507 YAYDTHVPLIFF

-546 LKKLSDST
+546 LKQMSDST
-554 GEVLDFVIKD
+554 GEVLSFVIKD

>member
-1 MLFLKI
+1 
-7 ILNLSK
+7 
-13 MNQILVPVL
+13 MNKVLISLVF
-22 VSIFSLSFSSCSL
+22 SIFSSCNL
-35 NSKASSSDLDKPKLV
+35 TPKASGSDLDKPKLV

-58 RFDNLDKYNGSYSD
+58 RFDNLDKYKESYSN
-72 NGFKRLIREG
+72 NGFNRLIREG

-96 TGPGHASISTGSTPK
+96 TGPGHSSISTGSTPK
-111 THGIAGNNWFDKK
+111 THGIVGNNWFNKK
-124 TRKDVYCTTDL
+124 TQKDVYCTTDL
-135 DYENLGGNAYS
+135 NYENLGGNAYS

-155 VETLGD
+155 VNTLGD

-182 SILMGGKKANAAY
+182 SILMGGRKANAAY

-206 SSKYYMQELPDWVNS
+206 SSKYYMEELPEWVDN
-221 FNNSGFIST
+221 FNNSDIVST

-239 DINSYNESRSDDN
+239 DINSYKESRSDDN
-252 KFEKSFKGD
+252 NFEKSFKGD

-273 KDLNDGYDMLKETP
+273 KHLNDGYDMLKETP
-287 FGNSLTTD
+287 FGNNLTTD
-295 FAIEAI
+295 FAIKAI
-301 SNEKLG
+301 FNEKLG
-307 KDQYTDVLT
+307 KDQFTDVLT

-348 RLLNFLDSHV
+348 RLLYFLDSYV
-358 GKNEY
+358 GENEY
-363 TLFLTADHGAA
+363 TLFLTADHGAS

-379 LNSIGVK
+379 LNSIGIK
-386 SQNIEEGTVKNIL
+386 SQNIEEGTVKNIIK
-399 NDVLFKSFGSNQLIS
+399 DVLFKSYGSNQLIS
-414 KIMNSQIYLN
+414 KVMNSQIYLN
-424 DYTINSLNL
+424 DEIINSLNL
-433 NLDIIEKTIINTLSQ
+433 SFNSIEKTIINTLNQ
-448 LDFIDKAYTS
+448 LEYIDKVYTS
-458 NEIINGNF
+458 EDIINGNF
-466 DSGYELLIQN
+466 DSGYDLLIQN
-476 GYNIPRSGDII
+476 GYNVLRSGDII

-507 YSYDTHVPLIFF
+507 YTYDTHVPLIFF

-546 LKKLSDST
+546 LKQMSDST
-554 GEVLDFVIKD
+554 GEVLGFVIKD

>member
-1 MLFLKI
+1 
-7 ILNLSK
+7 
-13 MNQILVPVL
+13 MNKVLISLVF
-22 VSIFSLSFSSCSL
+22 SIFSSCNL
-35 NSKASSSDLDKPKLV
+35 TPKASGSDLDKPKLV

-58 RFDNLDKYNGSYSD
+58 RFDNLDKYKESYSN
-72 NGFKRLIREG
+72 NGFNRLIREG

-96 TGPGHASISTGSTPK
+96 TGPGHSSISTGSTPK
-111 THGIAGNNWFDKK
+111 THGIVGNNWFNKK
-124 TRKDVYCTTDL
+124 TQKDVYCTTDL
-135 DYENLGGNAYS
+135 NYENLGGNAYS

-155 VETLGD
+155 VNTLGD

-182 SILMGGKKANAAY
+182 SILMGGRKANAAY

-206 SSKYYMQELPDWVNS
+206 SSKYYMEELPEWVDN
-221 FNNSGFIST
+221 FNNSDIVST
-230 YIREWNTLY
+230 YIGEWNTLY
-239 DINSYNESRSDDN
+239 DINSYKESRSDDN
-252 KFEKSFKGD
+252 NFEKSFKGD

-273 KDLNDGYDMLKETP
+273 KHLNDGYDMLKETP
-287 FGNSLTTD
+287 FGNNLTTD

-307 KDQYTDVLT
+307 KDQFTDVLT

-348 RLLNFLDSHV
+348 RLLNFLDSYV
-358 GKNEY
+358 GENEY
-363 TLFLTADHGAA
+363 TLFLTADHGAS

-379 LNSIGVK
+379 LNSIGIK

-399 NDVLFKSFGSNQLIS
+399 KDVLFKSYGSNQLIS
-414 KIMNSQIYLN
+414 KVMNSQIYLN
-424 DYTINSLNL
+424 NEIINSLNL
-433 NLDIIEKTIINTLSQ
+433 SFNTIEKTIINTLNQ
-448 LDFIDKAYTS
+448 LEYIDKVYTS
-458 NEIINGNF
+458 EDIINGNF
-466 DSGYELLIQN
+466 DSGYDLLIQN
-476 GYNIPRSGDII
+476 GYNVLRSGDII

-507 YSYDTHVPLIFF
+507 YAYDTHVPLIFF

-546 LKKLSDST
+546 LKQMSDST
-554 GEVLDFVIKD
+554 GEVLGFVIKD

>member
-1 MLFLKI
+1 
-7 ILNLSK
+7 
-13 MNQILVPVL
+13 MNKVLISLVF
-22 VSIFSLSFSSCSL
+22 SIFSSCNL
-35 NSKASSSDLDKPKLV
+35 TPKASGSDLDKPKLV

-58 RFDNLDKYNGSYSD
+58 RFDNLDKYKESYSN
-72 NGFKRLIREG
+72 NGFNRLIREG

-96 TGPGHASISTGSTPK
+96 TGPGHSSISTGSTPK
-111 THGIAGNNWFDKK
+111 THGIVGNNWFDKK
-124 TRKDVYCTTDL
+124 TQKDVYCTTDL
-135 DYENLGGNAYS
+135 NYENLGGNAYS

-155 VETLGD
+155 VNTLGD

-182 SILMGGKKANAAY
+182 SILMGGRKANAAY

-206 SSKYYMQELPDWVNS
+206 SSKYYMEELPEWVDK
-221 FNNSGFIST
+221 FNNSDIVST
-230 YIREWNTLY
+230 YIGEWNTLY
-239 DINSYNESRSDDN
+239 DINSYKESRSDDN
-252 KFEKSFKGD
+252 NFEKSFKGD

-273 KDLNDGYDMLKETP
+273 KHLNDGYDMLKETP
-287 FGNSLTTD
+287 FGNNLTTD

-348 RLLNFLDSHV
+348 RLLYFLDSYV
-358 GKNEY
+358 GENEY
-363 TLFLTADHGAA
+363 TLFLTADHGAS

-379 LNSIGVK
+379 LNSIGIK

-399 NDVLFKSFGSNQLIS
+399 KDVLFKSYGSNQLIS
-414 KIMNSQIYLN
+414 KVMNSQIYLN
-424 DYTINSLNL
+424 DEIINSLNL
-433 NLDIIEKTIINTLSQ
+433 SFNSIEKTIINTLNQ
-448 LDFIDKAYTS
+448 LEYIDKVYIS
-458 NEIINGNF
+458 EEIINGNF
-466 DSGYELLIQN
+466 DSGYDLLIQN
-476 GYNIPRSGDII
+476 GYNVLRSGDII

-507 YSYDTHVPLIFF
+507 YTYDTHVPLIFF

-526 ESNVKTK
+526 QSNVKTK

-546 LKKLSDST
+546 LKQMSDST
-554 GEVLDFVIKD
+554 GKVLGFVIKD